1 MDATISARG
10 DLPYSG
16 ELNLLAQRVD
26 RMKRSAK
33 RLFLY
38 AILPAICGVVL
49 ALTARWAAPS
59 EAISSVHLPEEV
71 LSLYSKSVNGGGGAS
86 PLISHA
92 FLGEAGSY
100 LKVAVPMVALIAS
113 VMLAVATRSFFPLIH
128 GIMLATAMSV
138 MASVVGGMVGIDDGP
153 AMSEHEA
160 LVTYAENAN
169 TNQLGALLGQ
179 KALPDWL
186 REYVMAQAWIVWQK
200 EKKAEVSQ
208 KWRDDLARGV
218 RSVITALGEGERSG
232 INARVEYALEKR
244 TQGAAVSQVAK
255 DYVVIA
261 EGRVSLL
268 SAMSLAA
275 FVMFFGGWVIA
286 GVLRGLCAMLA
297 LRVER
302 VSELV
307 RRLAI
312 PA

>member
-49 ALTARWAAPS
+49 ALSARWAAPS

-86 PLISHA
+86 PLISRKL
-92 FLGEAGSY
+92 FGEAGSY
-100 LKVAVPMVALIAS
+100 LKAALPVVALIAS
-113 VMLAVATRSFFPLIH
+113 VMFAVATQSFFPLVH
-128 GIMLATAMSV
+128 GIVLATALSV
-138 MASVVGGMVGIDDGP
+138 MFSIVSGVVGIDDEP

-200 EKKAEVSQ
+200 EKKSEVSQ
-208 KWRDDLARGV
+208 KWRDDLARSV

-232 INARVEYALEKR
+232 INPRVEYALEKR
-244 TQGAAVSQVAK
+244 TQGAALSQVAK
-255 DYVVIA
+255 DYVEIA

-275 FVMFFGGWVIA
+275 FVVFFGGWVIA
-286 GVLRGLCAMLA
+286 GVLRGLCALLA

-307 RRLAI
+307 RRLTI